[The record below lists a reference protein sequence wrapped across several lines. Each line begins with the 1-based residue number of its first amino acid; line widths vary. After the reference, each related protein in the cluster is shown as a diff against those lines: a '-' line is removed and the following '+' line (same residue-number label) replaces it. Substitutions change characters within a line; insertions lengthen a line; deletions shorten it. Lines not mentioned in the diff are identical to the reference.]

1 MILLKKQVK
10 IAAIIYILTIFQ
22 NSYSQYNTPDIPA
35 PKQKSEFWEKV
46 RFGGAFGLNIGS
58 GFTDITLAPSAI
70 YEVNE
75 YFATGIGLQGSYIK
89 VNPKNSELTGYKA
102 YTYGGSYI
110 ALFNPLEEI
119 QLSAEIEQLR
129 INVNYDNGYIDNFW
143 NTALFLGAGY
153 RFENGA
159 IGVRYNVLHDPDKSI
174 YFEAF
179 MPFVRVYF

>member
-1 MILLKKQVK
+1 MILLKKPLK
-10 IAAIIYILTIFQ
+10 IAALIFILTIFQ
-22 NSYSQYNTPDIPA
+22 SSYSQYNSPDVHA
-35 PKQKSEFWEKV
+35 PKQKSEFWNKV

-75 YFATGIGLQGSYIK
+75 YFSTGIGLQGSYIK
-89 VNPKNSELTGYKA
+89 VNPKNSNLVGYKA

-110 ALFNPLEEI
+110 ALFNPIENI

-129 INVNYDNGYIDNFW
+129 VNVNYDNGYIDNFW

-153 RFENGA
+153 RSGNA
-159 IGVRYNVLHDPDKSI
+159 IIGVRYNVLFESDKNI
-174 YFEAF
+174 YHEAF
-179 MPFVRVYF
+179 MPFVRIYF